1 MMKAQKG
8 GITMNLGETIYRLRT
23 KAGMSQDAL
32 ANALEVS
39 RQSVSKWEN
48 NAAVPELEKL
58 MKLSEIFGVTLDELV
73 GRDAPAPAPA
83 APPVQSP
90 PPYRTIGAILL
101 GFGLLTTLLLSI
113 LGGFLVGVFL
123 GTPFTIAGSI
133 FLSNSKEP
141 LFHAAW
147 GIFAVYAP
155 VGFFFML
162 NFMGF
167 GVYVKA
173 LVIGVWFA
181 ALIVWAMVRHRRG
194 KLSDE
199 SRKFIRGSLIIA
211 LVLAII
217 LTIAT
222 PIMHR
227 RSGLQTAT
235 EPLDVSF
242 VESD

>member
-1 MMKAQKG
+1 
-8 GITMNLGETIYRLRT
+8 MNLGETIYNLRT
-23 KAGMSQDAL
+23 KQAMSQDTLAEAL
-32 ANALEVS
+32 GVS

-48 NAAVPELEKL
+48 NAAVPELDKL

-73 GRDAPAPAPA
+73 GREAPTPTPPA
-83 APPVQSP
+83 APPAQSP

-101 GFGLLTTLLLSI
+101 CFGLLTTLLLSI
-113 LGGFLVGVFL
+113 LGGFIIGALL
-123 GTPFTIAGSI
+123 GLPFTIVGSI
-133 FLSNSKEP
+133 LLSNSKEP
-141 LFHAAW
+141 VFCAAW
-147 GIFAVYAP
+147 AIFAGYAP
-155 VGFFFML
+155 LLNFFML

-167 GVYVKA
+167 GLYVKA

-181 ALIVWAMVRHRRG
+181 ALILWAIIRHKKG
-194 KLSDE
+194 KLSEE

-227 RSGLQTAT
+227 RSGLMSAN
-235 EPLDVSF
+235 EALDVSY
-242 VESD
+242 VEVD

>member
-1 MMKAQKG
+1 
-8 GITMNLGETIYRLRT
+8 MNLGETIYRLRT

-32 ANALEVS
+32 ANALDVS

-73 GRDAPAPAPA
+73 GREQTAPAAPA
-83 APPVQSP
+83 APPAQSP
-90 PPYRTIGAILL
+90 PPYRTIGTILL

-227 RSGLQTAT
+227 RSGLMSAN
-235 EPLDVSF
+235 EALDVSF
-242 VESD
+242 TESD

>member
-1 MMKAQKG
+1 
-8 GITMNLGETIYRLRT
+8 MNLGETIYRLRT

-32 ANALEVS
+32 AGALDVS

-58 MKLSEIFGVTLDELV
+58 MKLSEVFGVTLDELV
-73 GRDAPAPAPA
+73 GREASAPAAPA

-123 GTPFTIAGSI
+123 GTPFTIVGSI
-133 FLSNSKEP
+133 LLSNSKEP
-141 LFHAAW
+141 FFHAAW

-167 GVYVKA
+167 GIYLK
-173 LVIGVWFA
+173 LGVIAVWFVI
-181 ALIVWAMVRHRRG
+181 LILWAIIRHKKG
-194 KLSDE
+194 KLSAE

-211 LVLAII
+211 LVLTI
-217 LTIAT
+217 LLSIAT
-222 PIMHR
+222 PIMNR
-227 RSGLQTAT
+227 RSGLMSAS
-235 EPLDVSF
+235 EALDVSF
-242 VESD
+242 TESD

>member
-1 MMKAQKG
+1 
-8 GITMNLGETIYRLRT
+8 MNLGETIYRLRT

-32 ANALEVS
+32 ANALDVS

-73 GRDAPAPAPA
+73 GREQIAPAAPA
-83 APPVQSP
+83 APPAQSP

-167 GVYVKA
+167 GLYVKA

-181 ALIVWAMVRHRRG
+181 ALILWAIIRHKKG
-194 KLSDE
+194 KLSEE
-199 SRKFIRGSLIIA
+199 SRKFIKGSLIIA
-211 LVLAII
+211 LVLTII

-222 PIMHR
+222 SIMYR
-227 RSGLQTAT
+227 RSGLMSAS
-235 EPLDVSF
+235 EALDVSII
-242 VESD
+242 EMN

>member
-1 MMKAQKG
+1 
-8 GITMNLGETIYRLRT
+8 MNLGETIYRLRT

-32 ANALEVS
+32 ANALDVS

-48 NAAVPELEKL
+48 NAAVPELDKL

-73 GRDAPAPAPA
+73 GREQTAPAAPA
-83 APPVQSP
+83 APPAQSP

-155 VGFFFML
+155 LLYFVML

-167 GVYVKA
+167 GLYVKA

-181 ALIVWAMVRHRRG
+181 ALILWAIIRHKKG
-194 KLSDE
+194 KLSEE

-211 LVLAII
+211 LVLTII
-217 LTIAT
+217 LSIAT
-222 PIMHR
+222 PIMNR
-227 RSGLQTAT
+227 RSGLQSAN
-235 EPLDVSF
+235 EALDVSII
-242 VESD
+242 EMN

>member
-1 MMKAQKG
+1 
-8 GITMNLGETIYRLRT
+8 MNLGETIYRLRT

-32 ANALEVS
+32 AGALDVS

-58 MKLSEIFGVTLDELV
+58 MKLSEVFGVTLDELV
-73 GRDAPAPAPA
+73 GREASAPAAPA

-113 LGGFLVGVFL
+113 LGGFIVGVMVGL
-123 GTPFTIAGSI
+123 PFTIVGSI
-133 FLSNSKEP
+133 FIASTEGF
-141 LFHAAW
+141 LFKSAW
-147 GIFAVYAP
+147 AFFSIYAP
-155 VGFFFML
+155 LLSYFAL

-167 GVYVKA
+167 GWGIRIGI
-173 LVIGVWFA
+173 LVVWFA
-181 ALIVWAMVRHRRG
+181 ILVMITLRLNRKG
-194 KLSDE
+194 KLSMD
-199 SRKFIRGSLIIA
+199 SKKLMIGCIIIA
-211 LVLAII
+211 LVLFAS
-217 LTIAT
+217 LEIAN
-222 PIMHR
+222 IVRYHSYDR
-227 RSGLQTAT
+227 QTAT